1 MKIKFLENASHDI
14 KNYFYSELNF
24 SITYR
29 VEKIETSYIIIFIIF
44 LKKKTYD
51 VVRVNAREREI

>member
-51 VVRVNAREREI
+51 VVRVNACEREI

>member
-1 MKIKFLENASHDI
+1 MKIKFLEDASHDI

-44 LKKKTYD
+44 LKKKLTMLF
-51 VVRVNAREREI
+51 V

>member
-1 MKIKFLENASHDI
+1 MKIKFLEDASRDI
-14 KNYFYSELNF
+14 ENYFYSELNF

-44 LKKKTYD
+44 LKKKLTMLF
-51 VVRVNAREREI
+51 A

>member
-1 MKIKFLENASHDI
+1 MKIKFLEDASHDI

-51 VVRVNAREREI
+51 VVRVNACEREI